1 MLLTFSAITAV
12 PVESIK
18 FHTFFFI
25 NMYIVLHMQM
35 QLLIHRASLHI
46 SLVQNGQSNQ
56 MLLLVK
62 SDSIKNYLA
71 NLAVS

>member
-1 MLLTFSAITAV
+1 
-12 PVESIK
+12 
-18 FHTFFFI
+18 
-25 NMYIVLHMQM
+25 MYIVLHMQM
-35 QLLIHRASLHI
+35 QLLIHCASLHI

-62 SDSIKNYLA
+62 NDSIKNYLA

>member
-1 MLLTFSAITAV
+1 MLLTFSAIAAI

-18 FHTFFFI
+18 FHALFYK

-35 QLLIHRASLHI
+35 QLLIHCASLHI
-46 SLVQNGQSNQ
+46 SLVQNWQSNQ
-56 MLLLVK
+56 MLLILK